1 MFWVGL
7 ELAVMGYV
15 NTRYACNCEN
25 TMLRIHNKIKGKIY
39 FENALK
45 YAVRIIWTR
54 RKKRL

>member
-15 NTRYACNCEN
+15 NSRYACNCEN

-45 YAVRIIWTR
+45 YSVRII
-54 RKKRL
+54 